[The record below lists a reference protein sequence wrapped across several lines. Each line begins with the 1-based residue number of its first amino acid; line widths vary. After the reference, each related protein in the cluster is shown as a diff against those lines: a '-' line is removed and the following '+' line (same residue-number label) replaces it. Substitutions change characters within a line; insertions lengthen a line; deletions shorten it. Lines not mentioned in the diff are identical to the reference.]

1 MIELALRIGL
11 LKQIGFD
18 VPEERMIYA
27 INEIN
32 DWIIYE
38 CDLNEEC
45 KNPAN
50 KMRQDFK
57 RAGLIM
63 K

>member
-1 MIELALRIGL
+1 
-11 LKQIGFD
+11 
-18 VPEERMIYA
+18 MIYA

-38 CDLNEEC
+38 CDLSEEC

-50 KMRQDFK
+50 KMRQDLK
-57 RAGLIM
+57 TSRINYEI
-63 K
+63 KY